1 MVDKY
6 GRSIS
11 YGLAPPLD
19 VFGAGTLAVLKRR
32 AENEL
37 PSVKTVTTA
46 GISS

>member
-1 MVDKY
+1 MVGKY

-11 YGLAPPLD
+11 YRLAPPLD
-19 VFGAGTLAVLKRR
+19 AFGAGTLAVLKRR

-37 PSVKTVTTA
+37 PGVKTVTTA